1 MLSLVETGCALCG
14 GGDAEVVAR
23 GRDFEYDTV
32 DNEFTF
38 VACRDCGHLYLRP
51 RPSGADLG
59 VIYPANYYALSGPSN
74 PLVARAQ
81 RHWEGGKVR
90 LYQRLI
96 GPGPRRVLDVGCG
109 NGRFLATL
117 RDYGD
122 PAWELVGLDF
132 DEKAVRQCHQ
142 HGFEAHVCRVENY
155 TAERGTF
162 DGVVMLQLI
171 EHVEDP
177 TKVATSVFE
186 LLKPGGCFIIETP
199 NLAGWDYRLFR
210 GESWGHYHFP
220 RHWHLFSTKS
230 LHRMLAARG
239 FVIERTDY
247 LISTSAWTISLHNR
261 LLARGWPDSVVRFF
275 SYQNPLLLALFIALD
290 YTRARLG
297 MQTSN
302 QRVVA
307 RKPVP

>member
-1 MLSLVETGCALCG
+1 
-14 GGDAEVVAR
+14 VAR

-32 DNEFTF
+32 DGEFTF
-38 VACRDCGHLYLRP
+38 VACSRCDHVYLRP

-59 VIYPANYYALSGPSN
+59 IIYPANYYALSGPSN

-81 RHWEGGKVR
+81 RHWEGGKVG
-90 LYQRLI
+90 LYRMLI
-96 GPGPRRVLDVGCG
+96 GSGSRRILDVGCG
-109 NGRFLATL
+109 NGRFLAIL
-117 RDYGD
+117 REHGD
-122 PAWELVGLDF
+122 PAWQVVGVDF
-132 DEKAVRQCHQ
+132 DEKAVRQCRER
-142 HGFEAHVCRVENY
+142 GFEAHAARVEEY
-155 TAERGTF
+155 QAERATF
-162 DGVVMLQLI
+162 DGIIMLQLI

-177 TKVATSVFE
+177 TKVASSVFD
-186 LLKPGGCFIIETP
+186 LLKPGGCFIVETP

-220 RHWHLFSTKS
+220 RHWHLFSTAS
-230 LHRMLAARG
+230 LHRMLTAAG
-239 FVIERTDY
+239 FTIERTDY

-261 LLARGWPDSVVRFF
+261 LLARGWPDRIVRFF
-275 SYQNPLLLALFIALD
+275 SYQNPILLALFIVLD

-307 RKPVP
+307 RKPAIDTRRADDRS